1 MKKAILMAS
10 AILVCNNS
18 FAQVAEEGSFIMDI
32 NYGFPNLTSR
42 WAKLI
47 LEDNSTAKYNFK
59 VKNLG
64 PLSIKGDYFLT
75 EKFSLGLEVVYTQ
88 TSISSIIT
96 RDEVAPG
103 GGTTS
108 VTYTSQFDNT
118 KFRIMPRF
126 GWHFAINDKVDAY
139 QALAVG
145 YLHSTTKYTSTNNS
159 TTESPNFSDIF
170 PIAFRYSVG
179 CRVFFTERLGANF
192 EVGLGGGGLLAA
204 GLTAKIK

>member
-32 NYGFPNLTSR
+32 DYGFPNLTAR
-42 WAKLI
+42 WTKIA
-47 LEDNSTAKYNFK
+47 LEADNTAQRVYK
-59 VKNLG
+59 VKSLG
-64 PLSIKGDYFLT
+64 PMSIKGDYFLT
-75 EKFSLGLEVVYTQ
+75 EKFSLGLEVNYTG
-88 TSISSIIT
+88 TSITST
-96 RDEVAPG
+96 TTDRQVAPG
-103 GGTTS
+103 GGTTT
-108 VTYTSQFDNT
+108 VTYTQTVENT

-145 YLHSTTKYTSTNNS
+145 YLQSTNKYTNTNGSSTS
-159 TTESPNFSDIF
+159 APTFSDLL
-170 PIAFRYSVG
+170 PVAFRYSVG

-192 EVGLGGGGLLAA
+192 EVGLGGGALLAA